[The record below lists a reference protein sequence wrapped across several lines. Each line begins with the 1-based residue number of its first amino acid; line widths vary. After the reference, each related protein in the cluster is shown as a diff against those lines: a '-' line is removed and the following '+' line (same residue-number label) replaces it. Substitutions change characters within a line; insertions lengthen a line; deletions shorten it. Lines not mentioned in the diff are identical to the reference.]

1 MGGPLT
7 DRDPRAA
14 FEVSWMGLD
23 LGRRFGHRQ
32 GVSILVI
39 ESRQLFERM
48 GAGLWLGLL
57 DDAEAGRASPSA
69 ARPVTPR
76 PTAHPHPRVPA
87 DQA

>member
-1 MGGPLT
+1 MIPVICASCGTMAMLLGT
-7 DRDPRAA
+7 ADVRVRAA
-14 FEVSWMGLD
+14 IS
-23 LGRRFGHRQ
+23 
-32 GVSILVI
+32 